1 MDENKIVNK
10 FLEQKENENKS
21 LEEKISAFENS
32 IEKTKKQ
39 NEEYEK
45 ILEKEKLRNAILNN
59 CYSMLLE
66 EAKENGIM
74 FKIRNNNLNVKEWD
88 NLYFKDQKGIIYIQS
103 FSGNLIHEFDE
114 NISGLIR
121 ILISEN
127 KYSLIAIRMNEKY
140 IKIQFRIVEKTSN
153 NK

>member
-21 LEEKISAFENS
+21 LEEKIIMLEDS
-32 IEKTKKQ
+32 IEKMNKENK
-39 NEEYEK
+39 EYEK
-45 ILEKEKLRNAILNN
+45 ILEKERLKNAILNN
-59 CYSMLLE
+59 RYGMLLG
-66 EAKENGIM
+66 EAKEKGIV
-74 FKIRNNNLNVKEWD
+74 FKIRNSNLNIREWD

-114 NISGLIR
+114 NVSGLIR

-127 KYSLIAIRMNEKY
+127 EYSLIVIRMNEKN
-140 IKIQFRIVEKTSN
+140 IKIQFRIVEKTSD